1 MAATEVGLLSSLS
14 DREITVLRQLAQG
27 RSNKEIGE
35 DLALS
40 NKTISCYK
48 RRVMDKLNVRTLV
61 DLVEIAKRN
70 SFT

>member
-1 MAATEVGLLSSLS
+1 
-14 DREITVLRQLAQG
+14 VLRQLAQG

-48 RRVMDKLNVRTLV
+48 RRIMDKLNVRTLV